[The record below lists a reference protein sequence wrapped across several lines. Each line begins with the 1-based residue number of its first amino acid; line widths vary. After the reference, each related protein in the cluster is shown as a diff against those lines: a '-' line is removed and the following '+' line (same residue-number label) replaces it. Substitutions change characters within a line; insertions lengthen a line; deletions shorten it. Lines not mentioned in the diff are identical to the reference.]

1 MDDKSTPISNLNN
14 KNDESEV
21 VNQILK
27 KYNNLED
34 GDGSTPL
41 NNMENQFENRNLNQE
56 MYDLKADNIAYQDHY
71 EKELQRTNNKNIQ
84 NVMNVQNV
92 NDQYIEDE
100 DEYEEYEVVQ
110 LPLWKRIL
118 NEIRIPFYIII
129 FILILFNSSFDKLL
143 MYKFPFF
150 GNQFNDCN
158 TYGFLL
164 KAFLVSLLSYIF
176 IRFIR
181 F

>member
-1 MDDKSTPISNLNN
+1 MDEKSTPIASLNN
-14 KNDESEV
+14 KSDESDV

-27 KYNNLED
+27 KYNNLQD
-34 GDGSTPL
+34 GQTSIPPL
-41 NNMENQFENRNLNQE
+41 NGNISEMENEFENRNLNQE
-56 MYDLKADNIAYQDHY
+56 MYDLKANNVIYKDHY
-71 EKELQRTNNKNIQ
+71 EKELQRTNP
-84 NVMNVQNV
+84 V
-92 NDQYIEDE
+92 NTNNDEQELEEE

-118 NEIRIPFYIII
+118 NEIRIPFFIII
-129 FILILFNSSFDKLL
+129 FILIFFNCSFDKLL
-143 MYKFPFF
+143 ISKFPFF

-164 KAFLVSLLSYIF
+164 KTFLISFISYIF

>member
-1 MDDKSTPISNLNN
+1 MDEKSTPIASLNN

-27 KYNNLED
+27 KYNTLEN
-34 GDGSTPL
+34 GDTIPS
-41 NNMENQFENRNLNQE
+41 NNINQMENNFENRDLNQE
-56 MYDLKADNIAYQDHY
+56 MYDLKSNNVVYKDHY
-71 EKELQRTNNKNIQ
+71 EKELQRTNNSPSQNSENI
-84 NVMNVQNV
+84 
-92 NDQYIEDE
+92 NDQFIEDE

-110 LPLWKRIL
+110 LPLWKKIL
-118 NEIRIPFYIII
+118 NELRIPFFIII
-129 FILILFNSSFDKLL
+129 FIIVFFNCSFDKLL
-143 MYKFPFF
+143 ISKFSIL
-150 GNQFNDCN
+150 GNQYNDCN

-164 KAFLVSLLSYIF
+164 KAFLVSLISYIF